1 MTIKELQIIM
11 ERSKKE
17 VDLENLEKLN
27 KIRKEIYEY
36 NRDIGFYDIAG
47 MNYDEFLK
55 AMNEYSYE
63 DQMKLAYAFF
73 QHIKTLDNMVFDE
86 EAKNENIRG

>member
-11 ERSKKE
+11 NRAKQEE
-17 VDLENLEKLN
+17 DLKYQEKLY

-47 MNYDEFLK
+47 MNYNEFLK
-55 AMNEYSYE
+55 AMKEYSYE

-73 QHIKTLDNMVFDE
+73 QHINTLDNMVFDE
-86 EAKNENIRG
+86 EGEE